1 MCRLLIVVA
10 CIAVAVFAGMPTTE
24 EAKAEMTSAGIS
36 ETAVDGILA
45 IAGKYKEQFNAG
57 KGDREAGKAA
67 FQAFHTETEQYIA
80 TQSEADQ
87 AAYKAFVEK
96 KKSEHHGRHSTPS
109 A

>member
-1 MCRLLIVVA
+1 MCRLLIVGA
-10 CIAVAVFAGMPTTE
+10 CIAVAVFAAE
-24 EAKAEMTSAGIS
+24 EAKSEMTSAGIS
-36 ETAVDGILA
+36 ETVVDGILA
-45 IAGKYKEQFNAG
+45 IAEKYKEQFKVG
-57 KGDREAGKAA
+57 KGDREAAKAA

-96 KKSEHHGRHSTPS
+96 KKSEHHGRRSTPS